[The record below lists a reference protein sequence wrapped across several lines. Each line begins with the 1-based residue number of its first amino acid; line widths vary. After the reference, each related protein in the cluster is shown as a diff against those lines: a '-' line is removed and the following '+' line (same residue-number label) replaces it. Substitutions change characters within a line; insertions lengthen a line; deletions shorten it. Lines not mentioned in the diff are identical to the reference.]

1 MKPVIHRLRRLET
14 QFRSALEAQRPRCTS
29 PLPLIVAL
37 LDRWGIVREGNESIM
52 EMFARA
58 IGWTPRQ
65 LKAEIERR
73 ANRVR
78 VSPVHAG
85 RGADYHPGRVYRARR
100 KQGRRTPIYNSEQ
113 PETSLARLL
122 ALETSRKPL
131 AIIVVIVLLL
141 AF

>member
-1 MKPVIHRLRRLET
+1 MKPVIHRLRRLES
-14 QFRSALEAQRPRCTS
+14 QFRSALQVQQPQYTS

-78 VSPVHAG
+78 VSP
-85 RGADYHPGRVYRARR
+85 RP
-100 KQGRRTPIYNSEQ
+100 
-113 PETSLARLL
+113 
-122 ALETSRKPL
+122 
-131 AIIVVIVLLL
+131 
-141 AF
+141 